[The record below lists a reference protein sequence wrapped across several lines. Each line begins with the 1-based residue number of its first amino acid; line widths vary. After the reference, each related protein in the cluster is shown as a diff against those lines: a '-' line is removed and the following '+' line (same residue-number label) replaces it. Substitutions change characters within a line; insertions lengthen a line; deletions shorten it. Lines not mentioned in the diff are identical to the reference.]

1 MYREHTRA
9 VEQEAT
15 SLMQDVKS
23 VAIVQRVIVH
33 YRLTFYRRLSD
44 ILAKKGIRLTVFAG
58 YARPEEAFRDG
69 LDELECGIRVC
80 NRYLYG
86 DIYWQP
92 LFGRLKAFDLVIV
105 EQANSA
111 LLNYPLLLRRKW
123 TGSSPLIA
131 YWGHGA
137 TLHKGQAQPVRDNL
151 KRFLTR
157 QADWWFAY
165 TDLSHTLV
173 AKVGF
178 PEGRICVVNNSTD
191 TADISAAYEACANT
205 DRASIRNELG
215 LHADGPVLVYCG
227 RLYEN
232 KALPFLIESCRIA
245 RERLPNLSLLVIG
258 GGELE
263 NWLENEAGKEV
274 WIKPVGAKYGQEK
287 AHFLMAGDIFVLPSH
302 VGLSIL
308 DGFAAGLPVVVAR
321 FNNHCPEITYLQD
334 AINGLLTDPTPDA
347 YAEALIRLAMDEA
360 LRKKM
365 GAAAQRTAA
374 QYSVQGMAENFAEG
388 VERALG
394 MHQHD

>member
-1 MYREHTRA
+1 
-9 VEQEAT
+9 
-15 SLMQDVKS
+15 MQKEKS
-23 VAIVQRVIVH
+23 VAIVQRVITH
-33 YRLTFYRRLSD
+33 YRLSFYRQLSD
-44 ILAKKGIRLTVFAG
+44 ILAGKGIRLTVFAG

-69 LDELECGIRVC
+69 LDDLECGIRVQ
-80 NRYLYG
+80 NRYFTSN
-86 DIYWQP
+86 IYWQP
-92 LFGRLKAFDLVIV
+92 LLARLKDFDLVIV

-111 LLNYPLLLRRKW
+111 LLNYPLLLWRKL

-137 TLHKGQAQPVRDNL
+137 TLHKGQAQPVRDGF

-157 QADWWFAY
+157 QVDYWFAY
-165 TDLSHTLV
+165 TDLSRSLV
-173 AKVGF
+173 ADTGF
-178 PEGRICVVNNSTD
+178 PEDRICVVNNSTD
-191 TADISAAYEACANT
+191 TADISAAYETYANT
-205 DRASIRNELG
+205 DRASIRSDLG

-263 NWLENEAGKEV
+263 NWLENEARKEA
-274 WIKPVGAKYGQEK
+274 WIKPAGAKYGQEK
-287 AHFLMAGDIFVLPSH
+287 ARHLMAGDIFVLPSH

-308 DGFAAGLPVVVAR
+308 DSFAAGLPVVVAR

-334 AINGLLTDPTPDA
+334 GINGMLTEATPDA
-347 YAEALIRLAMDEA
+347 YAEAVVRIAMDKA

-365 GAAAQRTAA
+365 GAAARRTAA
-374 QYSVQGMAENFAEG
+374 RYSVQGMAENFSEG
-388 VERALG
+388 VERALKI
-394 MHQHD
+394 QRTSK